1 MFWSRKRLHKSINES
16 HQPGNEDK
24 SSQAV
29 ENPTKPHLAAGTSLL
44 EIYGDVHTQKCSPQ
58 DQNVDS
64 SENLNCRILETS
76 RNSEDKS
83 KTECVTT
90 SLDKLDSSA
99 VDDFPSEYPNYNASS
114 DSKANKNV
122 EVAEENNYEYF
133 LLHCC
138 MCSKY
143 FINEADFLRH
153 RYSCVIL
160 KKCAVCS
167 MTFNTHG
174 HLLLHVKR
182 EKHEFN
188 FMKWKMV
195 SYTMLLQLREEG
207 KVTLIDLKDDHMM
220 KRIKRRELKGQKNLD
235 KDYKVPGSCS
245 DNKQI
250 LNVVDNCSQSDI
262 VRSLL
267 KECVSKL
274 RDSVTEKN
282 RKNIAASSEYFDG
295 KFHDLPVSNS
305 ETVSDSKSVQ
315 ISGKMMLSAPNSV
328 EVLSEKLCF
337 GLGSSVEKNHSSEE
351 ALHKTSNDADELET
365 NKVGLVN
372 ITLCNGC
379 KLYFLYKTSFKKHVV
394 KCKRKMKHFESSLG
408 LRTRV
413 IDSKHTITQGSQLFT
428 SSRKLKHLIDR
439 GRVAQNDVK
448 RYKWYTLKK
457 EKELFVALEGKDKK
471 LSTSLKNKS
480 LMSRSSLTEIKC
492 NVVVPSEVFTQKHI
506 DACNSLRDMIVI
518 DQYRSPSL
526 LNNHSGHKD
535 LLVPK
540 AKPVQEEVTVNKPL
554 QEEVTVSKPVQKEN
568 IVNEPVQ
575 ENVTVSK
582 LVQNEN
588 MVSKPVQK
596 EVPPRAP
603 IQNKVKVNQPEEKE
617 VPSSKPVQQKVTNN
631 EPVQEKVI
639 ASKPVQEKLAAV
651 NSKPVQENVATVNSK
666 PVQEKIAAVNSKPVQ
681 EKVIASKPVQEKVI
695 TSKPVQ
701 EKVATVS
708 SKPVQEKVA
717 TVSSKPVQEKVMTS
731 KPVQEKVA
739 TVNSKP
745 VQEKLA
751 VVNNKPVPE
760 KVNASKPVQEKV
772 ITSKPVQEKVNTSKT
787 VQEKVATVNSKPVE
801 EKDALMTNNT
811 VDGSSLE
818 KKGCQKLTANMTLY
832 YSGGEMSH
840 EHKQNVK
847 SETCEGKVYKKNP
860 EKMITQNSAISLEG
874 PIRYQTDD
882 MHHDIQSVNVCN
894 GSDKAVKVSETLENV
909 NKEISQ
915 NKAGIKRK
923 ESYDNPMPKL
933 RKVALEHEN
942 VEKCCQGSLHTR
954 RSVRLESVTNYCPG
968 CSEFIDINTGIF
980 NTKTYVFSFWCKK
993 CAWEIIFY

>member
-1 MFWSRKRLHKSINES
+1 MRQKDRDCGGIQLQENLNQALHMLPALQLFTLPTTTKRTGMQLLLNNRSRKRLHKSINES

-76 RNSEDKS
+76 RNSEDK
-83 KTECVTT
+83 
-90 SLDKLDSSA
+90 
-99 VDDFPSEYPNYNASS
+99 
-114 DSKANKNV
+114 
-122 EVAEENNYEYF
+122 
-133 LLHCC
+133 
-138 MCSKY
+138 
-143 FINEADFLRH
+143 I
-153 RYSCVIL
+153 
-160 KKCAVCS
+160 
-167 MTFNTHG
+167 
-174 HLLLHVKR
+174 
-182 EKHEFN
+182 
-188 FMKWKMV
+188 
-195 SYTMLLQLREEG
+195 
-207 KVTLIDLKDDHMM
+207 
-220 KRIKRRELKGQKNLD
+220 
-235 KDYKVPGSCS
+235 
-245 DNKQI
+245 
-250 LNVVDNCSQSDI
+250 
-262 VRSLL
+262 
-267 KECVSKL
+267 
-274 RDSVTEKN
+274 
-282 RKNIAASSEYFDG
+282 
-295 KFHDLPVSNS
+295 SNS

-554 QEEVTVSKPVQKEN
+554 QEEVT
-568 IVNEPVQ
+568 
-575 ENVTVSK
+575 
-582 LVQNEN
+582 
-588 MVSKPVQK
+588 K

-894 GSDKAVKVSETLENV
+894 GSDKAVK
-909 NKEISQ
+909 
-915 NKAGIKRK
+915 
-923 ESYDNPMPKL
+923 
-933 RKVALEHEN
+933 
-942 VEKCCQGSLHTR
+942 
-954 RSVRLESVTNYCPG
+954 
-968 CSEFIDINTGIF
+968 
-980 NTKTYVFSFWCKK
+980 
-993 CAWEIIFY
+993 